1 MTYQQKII
9 HYLGQSIGSLLRV
22 FKWHP
27 KKQKLN
33 PTSLEE
39 SNKTSQKIPSQ
50 DLNSD
55 IEWDIEDIKQSYIDA
70 AEQSWDKFS
79 GG

>member
-1 MTYQQKII
+1 MTYQQKIT
-9 HYLGQSIGSLLRV
+9 HYLGQSIGLVLRV

-27 KKQKLN
+27 KKPKSN
-33 PTSLEE
+33 PISLEE
-39 SNKTSQKIPSQ
+39 SNKISQKIPSQ
-50 DLNSD
+50 DSNSE
-55 IEWDIEDIKQSYIDA
+55 IEWDIEDIKQAYVDA